1 MRMFLYRIG
10 IFEKYSLFK
19 VEFLTVGL
27 FNWKIYRGGYLV
39 KPHRIEFWQG
49 QTNRLHD
56 RIQFRR
62 SDGCEDEIDGELVK
76 KGENGWVLERLA
88 P

>member
-1 MRMFLYRIG
+1 MFVSSYNYNDQSISFDR
-10 IFEKYSLFK
+10 
-19 VEFLTVGL
+19 
-27 FNWKIYRGGYLV
+27 IYRGGYLI
-39 KPHRIEFWQG
+39 KLKAIEFWQG

-62 SDGCEDEIDGELVK
+62 GDDKSIPDGELLHS
-76 KGENGWVLERLA
+76 GENGWVYERLA